1 MSINVTANL
10 FDRLQTESAE
20 MFFIAEAGLNHGGS
34 KERAMAMV
42 RAAKWAGADA
52 IKFQTFRA
60 DKLNSSTRVQL
71 THTKDVDLQELFMK
85 LELDFDAFRTIFS
98 EANRLGIEFLS
109 TPFDE
114 ESADFLDELGVNA
127 FKVASGDIT
136 HSPLVKHIAQK
147 GKPILLS
154 TGMSTSEE
162 IEKAIDWIFSKE
174 NHQIILLHCVS
185 AYPPKP
191 EELNLKSIEFLRD
204 RFGLPVGFSDHSLG
218 NMGAIIAVSLG
229 AQVIERHFML
239 DTRGDVP
246 DRAVSFDTKQLRA
259 HVEELRAI
267 GPMLGRRDKFASQTE
282 SQNLTASRR
291 SLYAT
296 RPIAPGETISR
307 DMLYAL
313 RPAVGIS
320 PEHVDDIV
328 GREARSSIDENAP
341 VQWDSIG

>member
-1 MSINVTANL
+1 MSNNVTANL
-10 FDRLQTESAE
+10 FDVLQKYTDRR
-20 MFFIAEAGLNHGGS
+20 FFVAEAGLNHGGS
-34 KERAMAMV
+34 KEKAMAMV

-52 IKFQTFRA
+52 VKFQTFKAER
-60 DKLNSSTRVQL
+60 LNSKTRAQL
-71 THTKDVDLQELFMK
+71 THTKDVDLQDMFKK
-85 LELDFDAFRTIFS
+85 LELDFDAFRVIHS
-98 EANRLGIEFLS
+98 EANRIGIEFLS

-114 ESADFLDELGVNA
+114 ESVDFLEELGVGT
-127 FKVASGDIT
+127 FKIASGDIT
-136 HSPLVKHIAQK
+136 HSPLVKHIASK

-154 TGMSTSEE
+154 TGMSTADE
-162 IEKAIDWIFSKE
+162 IEKAIDWIYASQ
-174 NHQIILLHCVS
+174 NNQIILLHCVS

-191 EELNLKSIEFLRD
+191 EELNLRSIEFLRD
-204 RFGLPVGFSDHSLG
+204 RFGLPVGFSDHSVD
-218 NMGAIIAVSLG
+218 NMGALIAVSLG
-229 AQVIERHFML
+229 AQVVERHFML

-259 HVEELRAI
+259 SIEELRSI
-267 GPMLGRRDKFASQTE
+267 GSMLGQRDKVRTETE

-291 SLYAT
+291 ALYAR

-320 PEHVDDIV
+320 PEHVDEVV
-328 GREARSSIDENAP
+328 GREARNSIDENEP

>member
-1 MSINVTANL
+1 MSDNVTANL
-10 FDRLQTESAE
+10 FDLLQQESGE
-20 MFFIAEAGLNHGGS
+20 TFFIAEAGLNHGGS

-60 DKLNSSTRVQL
+60 DQLNSKTRAQL
-71 THTKDVDLQELFMK
+71 THSKDADTHGLFKK
-85 LELDFDAFRTIFS
+85 LELDFDAFRVLHS

-114 ESADFLDELGVNA
+114 ASADFLEELGVGA
-127 FKVASGDIT
+127 FKIASGDIT
-136 HSPLVKHIAQK
+136 HSPLVKHIARK
-147 GKPILLS
+147 GKPVLLS

-162 IEKAIDWIFSKE
+162 IEKAIDWIFSRE

-204 RFGLPVGFSDHSLG
+204 RFGLLVGFSDHSVD

-229 AQVIERHFML
+229 AQIIERHFML

-246 DRAVSFDTKQLRA
+246 DRAVSFDAKQLRA
-259 HVEELRAI
+259 HVQELRAI
-267 GPMLGRRDKFASQTE
+267 GVMLGRRDKFATETE

-291 SLYAT
+291 SLYAA
-296 RPIAPGETISR
+296 RPIASGETISR

-320 PEHVDDIV
+320 PEHVDDVV
-328 GREARSSIDENAP
+328 GREARSPIDENAP
-341 VQWDSIG
+341 VHWDSIG